1 VLVVGV
7 VEVGVVM
14 MLVMMV
20 VMVVGMFAS
29 GSI

>member
-14 MLVMMV
+14 MFVMMV
-20 VMVVGMFAS
+20 VMVVGIFAS
-29 GSI
+29 RSI